1 MSTPTMNHN
10 SHMHQ
15 RQEQQQ
21 QHQQQQEQQINEIQ
35 HAHSNSA
42 NSPHATLTRSDSTST
57 VILEEEETR
66 TYRRNGPR
74 TLPPAVWAS
83 LSIHLRSALKT
94 SGLFNK
100 DLESSDKLNELFAN
114 GNEFALQK
122 LLSEVGAN
130 DINIDM
136 NELMKLDS
144 TKLFDSRTLSDFLR
158 SESFDQLI
166 ASTINSTDVNPSAI
180 ACSTTS
186 FSELRPVSP
195 ELTTNNI
202 FHRESDQLKLGSDHP
217 LLYSE
222 MNSFDSLTSMTDP
235 PQFDYNQGALS
246 AFEHDH
252 AFLSKRA
259 PVIDTPKSPN
269 SKRTPTRGPRRTS
282 SRIQSRAVCSTSS
295 ESSASKS
302 KQPRNVSRATDIKTA
317 ADLSYYLE
325 RRRKNNE
332 ASKMSRAARK
342 QKFGDMDH
350 HCEEYERVNAELR
363 MKIITLETVTA
374 TLKNGL
380 VNNFQRKPSV

>member
-1 MSTPTMNHN
+1 
-10 SHMHQ
+10 MHQ

-21 QHQQQQEQQINEIQ
+21 QQQQQQQQEQQINEIQ

-42 NSPHATLTRSDSTST
+42 NSPHATLIRSDSTST

-66 TYRRNGPR
+66 TCRRNRPP
-74 TLPPAVWAS
+74 TLTPAAWTS
-83 LSIHLRSALKT
+83 LSIHLRSVLKT

-100 DLESSDKLNELFAN
+100 DLESSDKLNELFAD
-114 GNEFALQK
+114 GNEFSLQR

-130 DINIDM
+130 DANIDM

-144 TKLFDSRTLSDFLR
+144 TKLFDSRTLSEFLR

-166 ASTINSTDVNPSAI
+166 ASALNSTDVNPPAI

-195 ELTTNNI
+195 ELTTNNM
-202 FHRESDQLKLGSDHP
+202 FHRESDQLKLESNNP
-217 LLYSE
+217 LLYTQ
-222 MNSFDSLTSMTDP
+222 MNSFDALTTMTDP
-235 PQFDYNQGALS
+235 PQFDYNQGALN

-259 PVIDTPKSPN
+259 PVTDTSKPTN
-269 SKRTPTRGPRRTS
+269 SKRRPVRGSRRTS

-295 ESSASKS
+295 ESNSTKS
-302 KQPRNVSRATDIKTA
+302 THCRNVSRATDIKTPD
-317 ADLSYYLE
+317 DLSYYLE

-350 HCEEYERVNAELR
+350 QCEEYERVNAELR
-363 MKIITLETVTA
+363 MKIATLETVTA
-374 TLKNGL
+374 TLKSGL
-380 VNNFQRKPSV
+380 VNNFQRKPST

>member
-1 MSTPTMNHN
+1 
-10 SHMHQ
+10 MHQ
-15 RQEQQQ
+15 RQEQQ
-21 QHQQQQEQQINEIQ
+21 HQEQQINETQ
-35 HAHSNSA
+35 HVHSNSA
-42 NSPHATLTRSDSTST
+42 NSPHAILTRSDSTTT

-66 TYRRNGPR
+66 TCRRTGPP
-74 TLPPAVWAS
+74 TLSSAAWAS
-83 LSIHLRSALKT
+83 LSFQLRSFLKT

-100 DLESSDKLNELFAN
+100 DFESSEKLNELFAN
-114 GNEFALQK
+114 GNEFSLQK

-130 DINIDM
+130 DTNIDM
-136 NELMKLDS
+136 NELIKFDS
-144 TKLFDSRTLSDFLR
+144 TKFPDSRTLSEFLR

-166 ASTINSTDVNPSAI
+166 ASTTNNTDVSSNPPAI

-202 FHRESDQLKLGSDHP
+202 YHTESDQLKPESNNA
-217 LLYSE
+217 LLYTQ

-235 PQFDYNQGALS
+235 SQYDFNQGALN

-259 PVIDTPKSPN
+259 PIIDTPKTTN
-269 SKRTPTRGPRRTS
+269 SKRTPVRGSRRTS
-282 SRIQSRAVCSTSS
+282 SRLQSRAVCLTSPESTSTNTKHS
-295 ESSASKS
+295 
-302 KQPRNVSRATDIKTA
+302 RNVNRATDIKTSD
-317 ADLSYYLE
+317 DLSYYLE

-350 HCEEYERVNAELR
+350 QCEEYERVNDELR
-363 MKIITLETVTA
+363 MKIATLETVTA
-374 TLKNGL
+374 TLKSGL
-380 VNNFQRKPSV
+380 VNNFQRKPGV